1 MVTFSIKILNQNWLD
16 SEDLSNTDLCSHGEF
31 EIIIDNQVIVSQNDK
46 LDWTISTSVFSL
58 LRSIE
63 PYNHAEER
71 YCEKILHC
79 GQLLMLS
86 CPICID
92 WDLIHED
99 ETVTLKNVHK
109 QFSVNT
115 EDIVYFKEINIKID
129 RKAYAKEILKVAEE
143 VKQFFDNQPKRIL
156 YDEWESS
163 FWETFWSE
171 FNDLFDKGKM
181 KYSTLP
187 N

>member
-46 LDWTISTSVFSL
+46 LDWTISTSVLSL